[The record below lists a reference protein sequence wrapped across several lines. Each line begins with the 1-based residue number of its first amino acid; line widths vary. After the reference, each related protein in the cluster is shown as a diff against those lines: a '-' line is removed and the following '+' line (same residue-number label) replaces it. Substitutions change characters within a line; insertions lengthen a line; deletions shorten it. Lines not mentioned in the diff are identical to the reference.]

1 MPCSDG
7 GVPYG
12 PTAKELAAER
22 EREAAERERERLN
35 PLLCSACRSL
45 ERLGYDFDENAE
57 LSEWWD
63 AHKKADEARVAREL
77 EAKKRAEWEQR
88 QLDAALTKSIV
99 TLTQAEKSLLKK
111 FGYM

>member
-12 PTAKELAAER
+12 PTAKEL
-22 EREAAERERERLN
+22 AAERERERLN

-63 AHKKADEARVAREL
+63 AHKRADEARVAREL